1 MKNLL
6 SDCLSILYPELCQG
20 CGNALFKYERCIC
33 LSCIYKLP
41 RTNFHYEDDNPIA
54 RVFWGR
60 VKLEH
65 VSAFVYFNK
74 KGRVQNLMHQF
85 KYKNR
90 KDIGFEL
97 GKLYGQDL
105 KKSNWIA
112 EIDLIIPVPLHK
124 KKHKKRGYNQ
134 SEEIVKGLTNSLGIP
149 MNCTWL
155 QRTKES
161 ETQTKKNRIQRW
173 ENVKEIFEITDKE
186 SLTDKHIILV
196 DDVITTGATI
206 EACAQKLL
214 EVSGLK
220 LSVLSLAYPN

>member
-1 MKNLL
+1 ML
-6 SDCLSILYPELCQG
+6 SIFNDCLSILYPDLCPA
-20 CGNALFKYERCIC
+20 CDNALFKYERTIC
-33 LSCIYKLP
+33 LSCVYKLP
-41 RTNFHYEDDNPIA
+41 RTEFHHQDDNPIA

-65 VSAFVYFNK
+65 TAAFVYYNK

-85 KYKNR
+85 KYNGR

-105 KKSNWIA
+105 KKAKWIH
-112 EIDLIIPVPLHK
+112 EIDVIIPVPLHRK
-124 KKHKKRGYNQ
+124 KFKKRGYNQ
-134 SEEIVKGLTNSLGIP
+134 SEEVVKGLVYSLHIP
-149 MNCTWL
+149 MDLTSL
-155 QRTKES
+155 QRIKES

-173 ENVKEIFEITDKE
+173 ENVMGIFE
-186 SLTDKHIILV
+186 LTDKDFLINKHIVLV

-214 EVSGLK
+214 EVPGLK
-220 LSVLSLAYPN
+220 LSVISLAYPN

>member
-1 MKNLL
+1 MKNLFN
-6 SDCLSILYPELCQG
+6 DCLSILYPELCQA
-20 CGNALFKYERCIC
+20 CGNALFKYERTIC

-41 RTNFHYEDDNPIA
+41 RTNFHLLDDNPVA

-60 VKLEH
+60 VKLEY

-85 KYKNR
+85 KYRNR

-97 GKLYGQDL
+97 GKLFGQDL
-105 KKSNWIA
+105 KKSNWIS

-124 KKHKKRGYNQ
+124 KKLKKRGYNQ
-134 SEEIVKGLTNSLGIP
+134 SEEIVKGLAKSLDIPTNYS
-149 MNCTWL
+149 WL
-155 QRTKES
+155 QRTIES

-173 ENVKEIFEITDKE
+173 ENVKEIFETNDKD
-186 SLTDKHIILV
+186 LYIDKHILLV

-206 EACAQKLL
+206 EACAQRIL
-214 EVSGLK
+214 ENPGLK
-220 LSVLSLAYPN
+220 LSVISLAYPN